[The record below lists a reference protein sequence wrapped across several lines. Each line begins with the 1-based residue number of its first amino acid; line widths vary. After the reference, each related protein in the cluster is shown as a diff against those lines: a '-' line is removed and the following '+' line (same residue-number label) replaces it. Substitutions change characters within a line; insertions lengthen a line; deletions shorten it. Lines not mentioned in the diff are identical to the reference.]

1 MGKRVSASDYHGKD
15 GFGEVPDLSAPGL
28 EFAQTEHAI
37 QALVRLVDQ
46 YQGMWL
52 VEWFENKSKQRRAR
66 PPKHVNK

>member
-1 MGKRVSASDYHGKD
+1 MYLQIPVYPGSTKPLMGKRVSASDYHGKD

-46 YQGMWL
+46 YQGM
-52 VEWFENKSKQRRAR
+52 
-66 PPKHVNK
+66 